1 MTVRSFLMGGAAAA
15 LAATPIA
22 AEALVR
28 EAAPIDGEQG
38 LAGQGT
44 LFFLAG
50 IALIAL
56 AVVLLPEDQP
66 ASP

>member
-1 MTVRSFLMGGAAAA
+1 MNIRPVAMVAAAA

-22 AEALVR
+22 AEALTR
-28 EAAPIDGEQG
+28 DAAPIAGEQG

-44 LFFLAG
+44 LFFLGG

-56 AVVLLPEDQP
+56 AIVLLPEDEP